1 MFQKKKN
8 NLQNEQKAG
17 SINIVGEG
25 TEITGNLTTK
35 GDIRIDGKIQG
46 DVISQAK
53 VVVGASGEVIGNIYA
68 YSAELS
74 GAVSGN
80 ITVGENL
87 FLKMTAKVN
96 GNILSNK
103 LVIENGADFNG
114 YCQTGVTDTNSIFN
128 AKERSSGKEE
138 TTA

>member
-1 MFQKKKN
+1 MFKKKKN
-8 NLQNEQKAG
+8 NLNEQKAG

-25 TEITGNLTTK
+25 TDIAGNLTTK
-35 GDIRIDGKIQG
+35 GDIRIDGRIQG
-46 DVISQAK
+46 NVISQAK
-53 VVVGASGEVIGNIYA
+53 VVVGASGEVVGDIYA

-74 GAVSGN
+74 GIVLGN

-87 FLKMTAKVN
+87 FLKMTAKVS

-128 AKERSSGKEE
+128 GKERSSGKEE